1 MLKLAAMNIPKTQKP
16 RIVIIGGGFGG
27 INLIKNLKKTD
38 YQIVLLDKRNF
49 HTFQPLLYQ
58 VSTSGLE
65 PESIAYPL
73 RKLIRNQKNMHFR
86 LAEVDHIDTN
96 LKKVRT
102 DIGDLS
108 YDYLVIATGTR
119 TNFFGNKTIED
130 NAVWMKSL
138 PQALNIRSLMFENL
152 ERANRTEDHVKR
164 KELLRFVI
172 AGAGPTGVELSGA
185 FAELRSNVLQ
195 ADYPDMDI
203 SEIEIHLVEGADRV
217 LPPFSE
223 YSSKKAQK
231 FLEDM
236 GVTIHLKTFVDNY
249 EDNRMT
255 TKGDLILDTATFI
268 WSAGVTGAA
277 ISGFEETS
285 LLPKIN
291 RYKVDRYNKVAG
303 FQDIYAIGDIA
314 LMQTEDF
321 PKGHPQV
328 AQPAIQQG
336 KNLAINFKNK
346 LKNKELKPFSYFDK
360 GSMAT
365 IGRNK
370 AVVDIGKVRFAG
382 FFAWFIWMFIH
393 LWFLVGFRNRVVTFF
408 NWTYSYIN
416 FDKAARLIIRP
427 FKQNKIIAEED

>member
-1 MLKLAAMNIPKTQKP
+1 MNIPKTQKP
-16 RIVIIGGGFGG
+16 RIIIIGGGFGG

-152 ERANRTEDHVKR
+152 ERANRTEDPVKR

-336 KNLAINFKNK
+336 KNLAVNFKNK

>member
-1 MLKLAAMNIPKTQKP
+1 MNIPKTQKP

-152 ERANRTEDHVKR
+152 ERANRTEDPVKR

>member
-1 MLKLAAMNIPKTQKP
+1 MNIPETNQP

-27 INLIKNLKKTD
+27 MNLIKKLKKTD
-38 YQIVLLDKRNF
+38 YQVVLLDKRNF

-73 RKLIRNQKNMHFR
+73 RKIIRKQKNMHFR
-86 LAEVDHIDTN
+86 LAEVHRIDTQ
-96 LKKVRT
+96 LQKVRT
-102 DIGDLS
+102 DIGDLH
-108 YDYLVIATGTR
+108 YDHLVIATGTR
-119 TNFFGNKTIED
+119 TNFFGNKTIEE
-130 NAVWMKSL
+130 NAIWMKSL

-152 ERANRTEDHVKR
+152 EKANRTEDPVKR

-195 ADYPDMDI
+195 ADYPDMDA
-203 SEIEIHLVEGADRV
+203 SEIEIHLIEGADRV
-217 LPPFSE
+217 LPPFSKQ
-223 YSSKKAQK
+223 SSEKAQK

-236 GVTIHLKTFVDNY
+236 GVTIHLETLVGNY
-249 EDNRMT
+249 ENNRVT
-255 TKGDLILDTATFI
+255 TKGDLVLDTATFI
-268 WSAGVTGAA
+268 WSAGVTGAS
-277 ISGFEETS
+277 IEGFEETA
-285 LLPKIN
+285 LLPKLN
-291 RYKVDRYNKVAG
+291 RYKVDRYNRVAG
-303 FQDIYAIGDIA
+303 FQNIYAIGDIA
-314 LMQTEDF
+314 LMETEDF
-321 PKGHPQV
+321 PKGHPQL

-336 KNLAINFKNK
+336 KNLAKNFKK
-346 LKNKELKPFSYFDK
+346 MLRKEELEPFKYFDK

-370 AVVDIGKVRFAG
+370 AVVDMGKIHFGG
-382 FFAWFIWMFIH
+382 FLAWFIWMFIH

-408 NWTYSYIN
+408 NWTYSYLN
-416 FDKAARLIIRP
+416 YDKAARLIVRP

>member
-1 MLKLAAMNIPKTQKP
+1 M
-16 RIVIIGGGFGG
+16 
-27 INLIKNLKKTD
+27 
-38 YQIVLLDKRNF
+38 
-49 HTFQPLLYQ
+49 
-58 VSTSGLE
+58 S
-65 PESIAYPL
+65 
-73 RKLIRNQKNMHFR
+73 
-86 LAEVDHIDTN
+86 
-96 LKKVRT
+96 
-102 DIGDLS
+102 
-108 YDYLVIATGTR
+108 
-119 TNFFGNKTIED
+119 NKTIEE

-152 ERANRTEDHVKR
+152 EKANRTEDPVKR
-164 KELLRFVI
+164 KEFLTFVI

-185 FAELRSNVLQ
+185 IAELRSNVLQ
-195 ADYPDMDI
+195 ADYPDMDT
-203 SEIEIHLVEGADRV
+203 SEIEIHLIEGANRV

-223 YSSKKAQK
+223 KSSAKAQK

-236 GVTIHLKTFVDNY
+236 GVTIHLETFVANY
-249 EDNRMT
+249 ENNRVT
-255 TKGDLILDTATFI
+255 TKGDLTLDTATFI

-277 ISGFEETS
+277 IEGFESTS
-285 LLPKIN
+285 LLPKLN
-291 RYKVDRYNKVAG
+291 RYKVDVYNRVAG
-303 FQDIYAIGDIA
+303 FEDIFAIGDIA
-314 LMQTEDF
+314 LMETEDW

-336 KNLAINFKNK
+336 KTLGKNFINMQKGKDLEAF
-346 LKNKELKPFSYFDK
+346 EYFDK

-370 AVVDIGKVRFAG
+370 AVVDIGKLQFGG

-416 FDKAARLIIRP
+416 YDKAARLIVRP